1 MKNRMYSWL
10 RYKYKDDF
18 IDTSLHNNNGIM
30 DYIEKNNIP
39 ETEFKNF
46 KFVSQMV
53 EYIDD

>member
-1 MKNRMYSWL
+1 MKNKMYSWL

-18 IDTSLHNNNGIM
+18 IDTSLFNNKGIM

>member
-18 IDTSLHNNNGIM
+18 IDTSLFNNKGIM